1 KPAGAR
7 LCPDDAAVAEEAAG
21 AALGD
26 EVAGAIRPTRTGY
39 VRAAGP
45 TRSPRRPISDQ
56 ALLEQLWLISHFGWI
71 AKATI
76 DRALIISDADLARL
90 VVEQQDPTRRSLRIR
105 SSASDG

>member
-1 KPAGAR
+1 M
-7 LCPDDAAVAEEAAG
+7 
-21 AALGD
+21 
-26 EVAGAIRPTRTGY
+26 
-39 VRAAGP
+39 
-45 TRSPRRPISDQ
+45 
-56 ALLEQLWLISHFGWI
+56 WLISHFGWI